1 MSAIWLD
8 ILGVIAAQHL
18 WQSALLLLL
27 AWLVFR
33 LQPLGAGA
41 RSWVWLC
48 VFALA
53 AAAPLVVLLPDSDPA
68 RLTQATTDVV
78 PVTTGDGAHA
88 QSDSAADDLMS
99 IARIKAAALL
109 IWSLGFAWSLVR
121 LCAGWNAARRLRGT
135 SRTAPELERLLAR
148 ELPPH
153 ASIGFSDAIASPMV
167 VGLWRPCILV
177 PRTLPTQLPETVLV
191 DILRH
196 EIAHVRRRDLPMTL
210 LQRVLLA
217 LYWWSPLL
225 RLIGARLDLAREMAC
240 DEQAARRSG
249 EGRGYAR
256 SLLYGA
262 DRVRAHDAHSHL
274 LASGI
279 LESRKGLARRI
290 EGLLDMDATMLRAG
304 TRQAL
309 TACALVLAVS
319 LGLALALTP
328 RMGHSAFDISGDAA
342 SAAQAV
348 ALVEAADTGNLDEV
362 RRLLDSGISI
372 DARLPGQGTPLIVAA
387 RNGDL
392 AMVNA
397 LLGAG
402 ASVDLPSLR
411 DGNPLI
417 MAAQHGHHDVVDALI
432 EAGADVNAVVRYDE
446 TPLITAVRAG
456 QFEIVQCLV
465 EKGADVNLGVRADFG
480 LRSPL
485 NQARDDATRDYL
497 LRMGAV
503 PEAG

>member
-1 MSAIWLD
+1 MSTLWLD
-8 ILGVIAAQHL
+8 ILAVIAAQHL

-27 AWLVFR
+27 AWLVFKLR
-33 LQPLGAGA
+33 PLGADA

-53 AAAPLVVLLPDSDPA
+53 AAAPLAVLLPGSDPA
-68 RLTQATTDVV
+68 SLAQATPNGV
-78 PVTTGDGAHA
+78 PLASADGAPAH
-88 QSDSAADDLMS
+88 SVVGADHLISM
-99 IARIKAAALL
+99 ARIKTVALL
-109 IWSLGFAWSLVR
+109 IWSLGFAWSLAR
-121 LCAGWNAARRLRGT
+121 LFAGWNAARRLRDT
-135 SRTAPELERLLAR
+135 SRTAHELERLLAC
-148 ELPPH
+148 ELPLH
-153 ASIGFSDAIASPMV
+153 ASIRFSDAIASPMV

-177 PRTLPTQLPETVLV
+177 PQALAAELPQAVLT

-240 DEQAARRSG
+240 DERAARRSG
-249 EGRGYAR
+249 EGRDYAR
-256 SLLYGA
+256 SLLRGA
-262 DRVRAHDAHSHL
+262 DRVRAHDTHAHL

-279 LESRKGLARRI
+279 FESRKGLARRI
-290 EGLLDMDATMLRAG
+290 EGLLEMDTTTLRAG

-309 TACALVLAVS
+309 IACTLVLAIS

-328 RMGHSAFDISGDAA
+328 RMGHSAFATAGGDA
-342 SAAQAV
+342 SAAL
-348 ALVEAADTGNLDEV
+348 LVEAADSGDLHEV

-372 DARLPGQGTPLIVAA
+372 DARLPGEGTALIVAA

-392 AMVNA
+392 AMVKA

-417 MAAQHGHHDVVDALI
+417 MAAQRGHHAVVDALI
-432 EAGADVNAVVRYDE
+432 EAGADVNAVVPYDE

-465 EKGADVNLGVRADFG
+465 EKGADVNLGVHADFG

-485 NQARDDATRDYL
+485 NQARDSATRDYL
-497 LRMGAV
+497 IRMGAQAK
-503 PEAG
+503 PTGA